1 MSLRTNRRTFVKSLV
16 AVGAT
21 APFAASPFTA
31 ASWARVAGAN
41 ERLNIASIGTGGKG
55 RSDLEGVAASP
66 AVGVA
71 ALCNIDSSAKHL
83 GWAAEKYPQA
93 KTYSDW
99 RKVLDDA
106 KTFDA
111 VLVSTPDH
119 MHAPI
124 GLAAMALGKH
134 VFCQKP
140 LTHTL
145 FEARQMTL
153 AAKKAGVV
161 TQMGNQIQ
169 SHEAYRTAVAIIHAG
184 LIGKVKAVHSW
195 QGGIPRWPR
204 ALERPTQVD
213 PVPAGVEWDLWLGV
227 APERPFVT
235 DMYHSFNWRGWQ
247 DFGTGQLGDFGC
259 HILDPVFKALKL
271 TAPTK
276 AVAEAPA
283 MNKESWTKWA
293 TVRYEFPK
301 TEYTAGE
308 TLPLTWY
315 DGDGIT
321 APRDL
326 LGDIPSTYKLPGSG
340 SAIVGEKGTLVV
352 PHVALPKLFPEEKFA
367 KADVPKVAGVDHY
380 VQFADA
386 CRGIGSTTSHFDYA
400 GPLTETVMLGT
411 IAVLIP
417 KQELLWDAAALKI
430 TNNDAAQQLVSKP
443 YRKGWEPKWV

>member
-1 MSLRTNRRTFVKSLV
+1 MTLRLRRRTFVKSIAAL
-16 AVGAT
+16 GAS
-21 APFAASPFTA
+21 SPFTA

-55 RSDLEGVAASP
+55 KSDLEGVAASP

-71 ALCNIDSSAKHL
+71 ALCNIDSSKAHL
-83 GWAAEKYPQA
+83 GWAAEKYSSA

-99 RKVLDDA
+99 RILLDEG
-106 KTFDA
+106 KHIDA
-111 VLVSTPDH
+111 VLISTPDH

-145 FEARQMTL
+145 HEARQMTL

-169 SHEAYRTAVAIIHAG
+169 SHEAYRTAVAIVQAG

-195 QGGIPRWPR
+195 QGGIPRWR
-204 ALERPTQVD
+204 LAEERPSKVD

-227 APERPFVT
+227 APERPYVK
-235 DMYHSFNWRGWQ
+235 DLYHSFNWRNWQ

-276 AVAEAPA
+276 AIAEAPA
-283 MNKESWTKWA
+283 INKETWTKAA
-293 TVRYEFPK
+293 TVRYTFPK

-308 TLPLTWY
+308 TLPVTWY
-315 DGDGIT
+315 DGDGVT
-321 APRDL
+321 APREL
-326 LGDIPSTYKLPGSG
+326 LTDIPADAKLPGSG
-340 SAIVGEKGTLVV
+340 SALVGERGTLVV
-352 PHVALPKLFPEEKFA
+352 PHVALPKYYGPAPFA
-367 KADVPKVAGVDHY
+367 LSADLKVAGVDHY

-386 CRGIGSTTSHFDYA
+386 CRGVGSTTSHFDYA
-400 GPLTETVMLGT
+400 GPLTETVMLGV
-411 IAVLIP
+411 IGVRLP
-417 KQELLWDAAALKI
+417 QQELVWDAAALKI
-430 TNNDAAQQLVSKP
+430 TNNEAAQHLVTKP
-443 YRKGWEPKWV
+443 YRKRWEPKWV

>member
-1 MSLRTNRRTFVKSLV
+1 MSLRATRRTFVKSL
-16 AVGAT
+16 
-21 APFAASPFTA
+21 FAAGAVIPFTA
-31 ASWARVAGAN
+31 SSYARIAGSN
-41 ERLNIASIGTGGKG
+41 DRLRVASIGTGGKG
-55 RSDLEGVAASP
+55 KSDLEGVAASP
-66 AVGVA
+66 AVGVT
-71 ALCNIDSSAKHL
+71 ALCNIDSTKVHL
-83 GWAAEKYPQA
+83 GWAAEKYASA
-93 KTYSDW
+93 KTYVDW
-99 RKVLDDA
+99 RKTLDDA
-106 KTFDA
+106 KEFDA
-111 VLVSTPDH
+111 VIVSTPDH

-145 FEARQMTL
+145 HEARQMTL
-153 AAKKAGVV
+153 AARKAGVV

-169 SHEAYRTAVAIIHAG
+169 SHEAYRTAVALVHAG

-204 ALERPTQVD
+204 ALERPTEVD
-213 PVPAGVEWDLWLGV
+213 PVPAEVAWDLWLGV
-227 APERPFVT
+227 APERPYVK

-276 AVAEAPA
+276 AIGESPE

-293 TVRYEFPK
+293 TVRYTFPK

-308 TLPLTWY
+308 TLPVTWY

-321 APRDL
+321 APREL
-326 LGDIPSTYKLPGSG
+326 LTDIPAGEKLPGSG
-340 SAIVGEKGTLVV
+340 SALVGEKGTLVV
-352 PHVALPKLFPEEKFA
+352 PHVALPKLYPTGYTSG
-367 KADVPKVAGVDHY
+367 PLPSLTKVEGVDHY

-386 CRGIGSTTSHFDYA
+386 CRGVGKTTSHFDYA
-400 GPLTETVMLGT
+400 GPLTEAVMLGV
-411 IAVLIP
+411 IAVRVP
-417 KQELLWDAAALKI
+417 RQELLWDAAALKI
-430 TNNDAAQQLVSKP
+430 TNNSAAQDLITKP
-443 YRKGWEPKWV
+443 YRKGREPTWV

>member
-1 MSLRTNRRTFVKSLV
+1 MSLRASRRTFVKSL
-16 AVGAT
+16 
-21 APFAASPFTA
+21 AASA
-31 ASWARVAGAN
+31 AAASFPASSWARVAGAN

-55 RSDLEGVAASP
+55 WSDLNGVAASP
-66 AVGVA
+66 AVGVV
-71 ALCNIDSSAKHL
+71 ALCNIDSSKPHL
-83 GWAAEKYPQA
+83 GQAAEKYPQA
-93 KTYSDW
+93 KTYADW
-99 RKVLDDA
+99 RKTLDDA
-106 KTFDA
+106 KQFDA

-124 GLAAMALGKH
+124 GLAAMQLGKH

-145 FEARQMTL
+145 HEARQMTL
-153 AAKKAGVV
+153 AARKAGVV

-169 SHEAYRTAVAIIHAG
+169 SYAEYRTAVAIVQAG

-204 ALERPTQVD
+204 ALDRPTNVD
-213 PVPAGVEWDLWLGV
+213 PVPAGVEWDLWLGA

-235 DMYHSFNWRGWQ
+235 GMYHAFNWRGWQ

-259 HILDPVFKALKL
+259 HILDPVFKALML

-293 TVRYEFPK
+293 TVRYEFPGTK
-301 TEYTAGE
+301 YTAGE
-308 TLPLTWY
+308 SLPLTWY

-321 APRDL
+321 APREL
-326 LGDIPSTYKLPGSG
+326 LTDIPSTEKLPGSG
-340 SAIVGEKGTLVV
+340 SALVGEKGTLVV
-352 PHVALPKLFPEEKFA
+352 PHVAPPKLYPEEKFSA
-367 KADVPKVAGVDHY
+367 ADIPKMDKLDHY

-386 CRGIGSTTSHFDYA
+386 CRGVGKTTSHFDYA
-400 GPLTETVMLGT
+400 GPLTEAVMLGT
-411 IAVLIP
+411 IAVRLP
-417 KQELLWDAAALKI
+417 KQELLWDAAALKV
-430 TNNDAAQQLVSKP
+430 TNNEAAQQLVSKP
-443 YRKGWEPKWV
+443 YRKGWEPKWIS

>member
-1 MSLRTNRRTFVKSLV
+1 MSLRASRRTFVKSFV
-16 AVGAT
+16 AAGAVV
-21 APFAASPFTA
+21 PFTA
-31 ASWARVAGAN
+31 ASYGRIAGAN
-41 ERLNIASIGTGGKG
+41 DKLRVASIGTGGKG
-55 RSDLEGVAASP
+55 KSDLDGVAASP
-66 AVGVA
+66 SVGVT
-71 ALCNIDSSAKHL
+71 ALCNIDSTKPHL
-83 GWAAEKYPQA
+83 GWAAEKYASA
-93 KTYSDW
+93 KTYVDW
-99 RKVLDDA
+99 RKTLDDA
-106 KTFDA
+106 KDFDA
-111 VLVSTPDH
+111 VIVSTPDH

-124 GLAAMALGKH
+124 GLAAMAQGKH

-145 FEARQMTL
+145 HEARQMTL
-153 AAKKAGVV
+153 AARKAGVV

-169 SHEAYRTAVAIIHAG
+169 SHEAYRTAVLMVHAG

-213 PVPAGVEWDLWLGV
+213 PVPETVAWDLWLGV
-227 APERPFVT
+227 APERPYVK

-276 AVAEAPA
+276 AIGEAPA

-301 TEYTAGE
+301 NPFIDGE

-321 APRDL
+321 APREAL
-326 LGDIPSTYKLPGSG
+326 TDIPATEKLPGSG
-340 SAIVGEKGTLVV
+340 SALVGEKGTLVV
-352 PHVALPKLFPEEKFA
+352 PHVALPKLYPTGYTGGPLPSL
-367 KADVPKVAGVDHY
+367 PKVEAVDHY

-386 CRGIGSTTSHFDYA
+386 CRGVGKTTSHFDYA
-400 GPLTETVMLGT
+400 GPLTEAVMLGV
-411 IAVLIP
+411 IAVRVP
-417 KQELLWDAAALKI
+417 RQELIWDAASLKI
-430 TNNDAAQQLVSKP
+430 TNNEAAQQLVTKP
-443 YRKGWEPKWV
+443 YRKGWEPRWV